1 VQDRILQETIERE
14 RIASYYTTVHT
25 GRMLVGVLRGTD
37 LRFVGRL
44 EEELALA
51 IFGTIFN
58 PEEIERRLQDLQ
70 RESRMRREVAL
81 RDARLLERV
90 ASFTEEEDNTEQQ
103 RRAAAF
109 EQRLQARRRAARKG
123 IDKPWQKDE

>member
-1 VQDRILQETIERE
+1 LQETLERE

-25 GRMLVGVLRGTD
+25 GRMLTGLLRGAGAA
-37 LRFVGRL
+37 FVSRL

-70 RESRMRREVAL
+70 RESKLRREVAM

-90 ASFTEEEDNTEQQ
+90 ASFSEEEDNTEQQ
-103 RRAAAF
+103 RRAAVF
-109 EQRLQARRRAARKG
+109 EQRLAARRTAARKG
-123 IDKPWQKDE
+123 IDKPWHKDE